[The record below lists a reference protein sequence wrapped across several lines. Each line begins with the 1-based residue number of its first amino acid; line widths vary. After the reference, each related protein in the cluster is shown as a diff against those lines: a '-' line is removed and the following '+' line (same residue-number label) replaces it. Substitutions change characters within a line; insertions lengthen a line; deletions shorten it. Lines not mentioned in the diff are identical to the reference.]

1 MIYEYIAET
10 LSMKNKVLIVEDSP
24 IILKI
29 LKHLAQQSLELEP
42 FFASSMKEAKL
53 LYNEHKETLFA
64 GIIDLVLPDATNGEL
79 VEFLL
84 EEKFPVIVL
93 TGSYQE
99 ERREELV
106 KLGVVDYVIKETR
119 YSYRYAINM
128 VNRLYKNQS
137 IQVLVVE
144 DSKQY
149 RKHITRLLIAHKYQV
164 LEAENGIEAM
174 AQLKIHPHIKMVITD
189 YNMPEMDGFEL
200 VQAIR
205 RQYEKFDMIIIG
217 LSGED
222 GGLLSIKFI
231 KNGADDFLN
240 KPFQQEEF
248 YCRVTNNIEALE
260 QLNKIQNLANRDYL
274 TSLYNRRYFC
284 EAGDKLLKQAIN
296 SQTELSLA
304 IIDIDSFKFINEEY
318 GHEAGDEV
326 LKIFSRELESMLGR
340 FLVSRLGGVEFC
352 VLIPRLSNGQAIQV
366 IDSFKQHLAAKLIDV
381 NEEEFIRL
389 AFSAGITNIKYET
402 LNEMMNQAGEY
413 LLRAKEA
420 GRNMVVGDD

>member
-1 MIYEYIAET
+1 
-10 LSMKNKVLIVEDSP
+10 MKNKVLIVEDSP

-84 EEKFPVIVL
+84 EERFPVIVL

-99 ERREELV
+99 ERRKELV
-106 KLGVVDYVIKETR
+106 KLGVVDYVVKETR

-352 VLIPRLSNGQAIQV
+352 VLIPGLSNGQAIQV

-413 LLRAKEA
+413 LLRAKDA